1 MPDAP
6 DSKSPSDSSTVVIRR
21 MHPQT
26 ANPGGTVFGGVILA
40 QCDEAAGI
48 AASRHARMRVATAAI
63 DAMQFHEPAHI
74 GEVLTCKASVNA
86 SFGSSMEVGVRVE
99 AEDTRT
105 GEARH
110 TNSAYFVMV
119 ALDEDARPAEVPGL
133 EPQTDDERRRHA
145 AAEDRQAARRS

>member
-1 MPDAP
+1 MKPT
-6 DSKSPSDSSTVVIRR
+6 SHSSTVLLRR

-26 ANPGGTVFGGVILA
+26 ANPAGTVFGGIILA

-63 DAMQFHEPAHI
+63 DAMQFHAPAHI
-74 GEVLTCKASVNA
+74 GEVLTCKAAVNA
-86 SFGSSMEVGVRVE
+86 VFGSSMEVGVRVE
-99 AEDTRT
+99 AEDTMT

-119 ALDEDARPAEVPGL
+119 ALDEDGEPADVEQVEPGS
-133 EPQTDDERRRHA
+133 DDERRRHA
-145 AAEDRQAARRS
+145 AAEQRQASRTS

>member
-1 MPDAP
+1 M
-6 DSKSPSDSSTVVIRR
+6 SKPPSESSTVVSRR

-26 ANPGGTVFGGVILA
+26 ANPGGNVFGGEILA

-63 DAMQFHEPAHI
+63 DAMQFLAPAHI

-86 SFGSSMEVGVRVE
+86 TFGTSLEVGVRVE
-99 AEDTRT
+99 AEDPMT

-119 ALDEDARPAEVPGL
+119 GLDEDGTPAEVP
-133 EPQTDDERRRHA
+133 EVAPQTEDERRRHGA
-145 AAEDRQAARRS
+145 AQERQAARKDD

>member
-1 MPDAP
+1 MKP
-6 DSKSPSDSSTVVIRR
+6 PSESATVVIRR

-26 ANPGGTVFGGVILA
+26 ANPAGTVFGGVILA

-63 DAMQFHEPAHI
+63 DAMQFHAPAHI
-74 GEVLTCKASVNA
+74 GEVLTCMASVNA
-86 SFGSSMEVGVRVE
+86 TFGSSMEVGVRVE
-99 AEDTRT
+99 AEDTTT

-119 ALDEDARPAEVPGL
+119 ALDEDGEPAGVPEL
-133 EPQTDDERRRHA
+133 APQTADERRRHA
-145 AAEDRQAARRS
+145 AAQERQAKRRS

>member
-1 MPDAP
+1 MKP
-6 DSKSPSDSSTVVIRR
+6 PSASATVVLRR

-26 ANPGGTVFGGVILA
+26 ANPAGTVFGGTILA

-63 DAMQFHEPAHI
+63 DAMQFHAPAHI
-74 GEVLTCKASVNA
+74 GEVLTCMASVNA
-86 SFGSSMEVGVRVE
+86 TFGSSMEVGVRVE
-99 AEDTRT
+99 AEDPMT

-119 ALDEDARPAEVPGL
+119 ALDEDGKPADVPEVG
-133 EPQTDDERRRHA
+133 PQTEDERRRQA
-145 AAEDRQAARRS
+145 AAEKRQAARSSV

>member
-1 MPDAP
+1 MPDAKP
-6 DSKSPSDSSTVVIRR
+6 PSESSTVVIRR

-26 ANPGGTVFGGVILA
+26 ANPAGTVFGGVILA

-48 AASRHARMRVATAAI
+48 ASSRHARMRVATAAI
-63 DAMQFHEPAHI
+63 DAMQFHAPAHI

-86 SFGSSMEVGVRVE
+86 TFGSSMEVGVRVE
-99 AEDTRT
+99 AEDPMT

-119 ALDEDARPAEVPGL
+119 ALDEDGKPADAPEL
-133 EPQTDDERRRHA
+133 APQTEDEHRRHEA
-145 AAEDRQAARRS
+145 AAERQEARKG

>member
-1 MPDAP
+1 MPDAKP
-6 DSKSPSDSSTVVIRR
+6 PSESSTVVIRR

-26 ANPGGTVFGGVILA
+26 ANPAGTVFGGIILA

-63 DAMQFHEPAHI
+63 DAMQFHAPAHI
-74 GEVLTCKASVNA
+74 GEVLTCMASVNA
-86 SFGSSMEVGVRVE
+86 TFGSSMEVGVRVE
-99 AEDTRT
+99 AEDPIS

-119 ALDEDARPAEVPGL
+119 ALDEDGRPTEVADVEPG
-133 EPQTDDERRRHA
+133 TDDERRRHEA
-145 AAEDRQAARRS
+145 AQERQEARKG